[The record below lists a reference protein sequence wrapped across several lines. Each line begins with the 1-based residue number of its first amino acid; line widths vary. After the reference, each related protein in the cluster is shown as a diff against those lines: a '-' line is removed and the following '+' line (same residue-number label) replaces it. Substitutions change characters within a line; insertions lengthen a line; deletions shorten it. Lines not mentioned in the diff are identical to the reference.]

1 MKRFRALFPL
11 LILSLTCSLRAQN
24 LASLEQHVTV
34 RTLTNGLT
42 VVLYERPEAP
52 VFSFYTL
59 VDAGSAQ
66 DPKRESGLA
75 HMFEHMAFKGTPDIG
90 TTNYPAEK
98 KALDH
103 IEQVYAQYIYERDKK
118 VGRDPA
124 KVAALE
130 KQWKAAVDDAD
141 QYVVRNAFGRLIE
154 ENGGVGLNAST
165 AADETSYFYSMPV
178 NRLELWAYLESSRF
192 LHPVMREFYKER
204 DVVQEERR
212 MRVDSQPVSRMVEQF
227 TSMAFPAN
235 PYGTPGVG
243 WPADL
248 NTFSATDA
256 MAFFQRYYVP
266 SNMVIALVGDLK
278 PEEVFPVIEKYFG
291 RLPTEPK
298 PDTNVTTAPPQNSVR
313 EIVVHDRA
321 QPFYVE
327 GYHRPDYLDPDDVVY
342 DAITDILSNGRVS
355 RMYRSLVVEKHIAAA
370 AAGFSGFPGT
380 KYPHLFAFYAVP
392 TPTHTPQELQQAIH
406 EEIEKLKTTEV
417 TDEELARF
425 KTRAKADII
434 RSLGSNRGMA
444 EQLAIYQTRFGDWR
458 ELFRQLDRYDK
469 ITKADIMRVAN
480 KTFVESNRTVAILE
494 TTPAPGAQPQPTS
507 RKGQPS
513 SGASAPSKEVQQ

>member
-1 MKRFRALFPL
+1 MSVRKR
-11 LILSLTCSLRAQN
+11 
-24 LASLEQHVTV
+24 
-34 RTLTNGLT
+34 
-42 VVLYERPEAP
+42 P

-103 IEQVYAQYIYERDKK
+103 IEEVYAQYIYERDKK

-124 KVAALE
+124 KVDALE
-130 KQWKAAVDDAD
+130 KHWKAAVDDAD

-212 MRVDSQPVSRMVEQF
+212 MRVDSQPVSRMIEQF

-248 NTFSATDA
+248 NTFSATNA
-256 MAFFQRYYVP
+256 MAFFQHYYVP
-266 SNMVIALVGDLK
+266 SNMVIA
-278 PEEVFPVIEKYFG
+278 VFGELQASDEI
-291 RLPTEPK
+291 LP
-298 PDTNVTTAPPQNSVR
+298 
-313 EIVVHDRA
+313 HDRKVFRT
-321 QPFYVE
+321 P
-327 GYHRPDYLDPDDVVY
+327 
-342 DAITDILSNGRVS
+342 S
-355 RMYRSLVVEKHIAAA
+355 
-370 AAGFSGFPGT
+370 PGT
-380 KYPHLFAFYAVP
+380 E
-392 TPTHTPQELQQAIH
+392 TQA
-406 EEIEKLKTTEV
+406 
-417 TDEELARF
+417 R
-425 KTRAKADII
+425 TRSEPPSGH
-434 RSLGSNRGMA
+434 RR
-444 EQLAIYQTRFGDWR
+444 TR
-458 ELFRQLDRYDK
+458 
-469 ITKADIMRVAN
+469 
-480 KTFVESNRTVAILE
+480 
-494 TTPAPGAQPQPTS
+494 
-507 RKGQPS
+507 
-513 SGASAPSKEVQQ
+513 

>member
-1 MKRFRALFPL
+1 MTRLRL
-11 LILSLTCSLRAQN
+11 LLPVLVLSLVCSLCAQN
-24 LASLEQHVTV
+24 LASIEQHVTV
-34 RTLTNGLT
+34 RTLSNGLT
-42 VVLYERPEAP
+42 FVLYERPEAP
-52 VFSFYTL
+52 VFSFFTL

-98 KALDH
+98 KDLDRV
-103 IEQVYAQYIYERDKK
+103 EQIYAQYIYERDKK

-124 KVAALE
+124 KVDALE
-130 KQWKAAVDDAD
+130 KQWQAAVNDAD
-141 QYVVRNAFGRLIE
+141 QYVVRNAFGRLVE

-165 AADETSYFYSMPV
+165 ASDETSYFYSMPV

-212 MRVDSQPVSRMVEQF
+212 MRVDSQPVSRMIEQF
-227 TSMAFPAN
+227 TSLAFPAN
-235 PYGTPGVG
+235 PYGTPGIG

-248 NTFSATDA
+248 HTFSATDA
-256 MAFFQRYYVP
+256 MRFFHEYYVP
-266 SNMVIALVGDLK
+266 SNMVIAVVGDLT
-278 PEEVFPVIEKYFG
+278 PEQAFPVIEKYFG

-298 PDTNVTTAPPQNSVR
+298 PDTAVTTAPQQNSVR
-313 EIVVHDRA
+313 NIVVHDRA

-327 GYHRPDYLDPDDVVY
+327 GYHRPDYLDPDDAVY

-355 RMYRSLVVEKHIAAA
+355 RLYRSLVVEKHIAAA
-370 AAGFSGFPGT
+370 AAGFTGFPGT
-380 KYPHLFAFYAVP
+380 KYPHLFAFYAIP
-392 TPTHTPQELQQAIH
+392 TPGHTPEELQRAIH

-425 KTRAKADII
+425 KTRAKADLI
-434 RSLGSNRGMA
+434 RSLGSNSGMA
-444 EQLAIYQTRFGDWR
+444 EQLALYQTRFGDWR

-469 ITKADIMRVAN
+469 ITKADIMRVARD
-480 KTFVESNRTVAILE
+480 TFVASNRTVGILE
-494 TTPAPGAQPQPTS
+494 TEAAAAAQTTSGRSPSAGSRPRPA
-507 RKGQPS
+507 
-513 SGASAPSKEVQQ
+513 VQR